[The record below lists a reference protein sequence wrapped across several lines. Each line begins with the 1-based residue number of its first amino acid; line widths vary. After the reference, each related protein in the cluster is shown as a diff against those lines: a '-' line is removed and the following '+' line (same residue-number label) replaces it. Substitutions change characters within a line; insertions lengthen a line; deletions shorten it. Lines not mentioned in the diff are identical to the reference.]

1 MNESNPARAAAR
13 TAARTATGRLFY
25 NGHFYTGP
33 GYAASVLWA
42 QGGRIRA
49 LGGPELLA
57 AAPPE
62 LPRTDL
68 GGGWA
73 LPGFNDSHLHLLDV
87 GRGLA
92 SVDLFGA
99 SGPADIAARCAAFVR
114 AHAVP
119 PGQAVYGNGWNQDL
133 FAGPHTLPTRADL
146 DAAVP
151 DHPLL
156 LDRVCGH
163 IMLCNTAALRAA
175 GITSQTPDP
184 PGGGIDRGPGGE
196 PNGLLR
202 DNAVALVRP
211 LLPAETPAAC
221 AGRWRAALAHAAAHG
236 LTSVQTCDVRSRDWP
251 TVLAALEELDAQD
264 ALPLRLTLQ
273 CAMDTPEDLQAL
285 WDAGYRPGAH
295 GKRWKIGPLK
305 LFLDGSL
312 GARTAW
318 LRGGYADAPG
328 AHGLCCLP
336 MAEALALA
344 RKADAAG
351 MQVVAHAIGDGAMEE
366 MLDII
371 ETLNAPRG
379 GANPLRHGVVH
390 CQVTAPGQWDR
401 LAALGAGALVQPIF
415 LDYDHTIVT
424 ARCGA
429 ALAGTSYAFGDAVRR
444 GLPVSYG
451 TDAPV
456 ESLDP
461 LRNLYAAVTRRPL
474 SGGAPWQPQQAVTR
488 AQALF
493 CYTQGSAWQE
503 FAEAEKGRLA
513 PGLLADFTVL
523 DRDYFTVPEADIPRL
538 RVQATVTGGQVVYRA

>member
-1 MNESNPARAAAR
+1 MNVSNPARA
-13 TAARTATGRLFY
+13 AARTATGRLFY

-133 FAGPHTLPTRADL
+133 FAGPHALPTRADL

-175 GITSQTPDP
+175 GITSQTTDP

-328 AHGLCCLP
+328 THGLCCLP

>member
-1 MNESNPARAAAR
+1 MNESNPARVAAR
-13 TAARTATGRLFY
+13 TAPGRLFY

-133 FAGPHTLPTRADL
+133 FAGPHALPTRADL

-513 PGLLADFTVL
+513 PGFLADFTVL

>member
-1 MNESNPARAAAR
+1 MNESNPARA
-13 TAARTATGRLFY
+13 AARTATGRLFY

-273 CAMDTPEDLQAL
+273 CAMDTPADLQAL

-424 ARCGA
+424 VRCGA

-513 PGLLADFTVL
+513 PGFLADFTVL

-538 RVQATVTGGQVVYRA
+538 RVQATVTGGQVVYRV

>member
-1 MNESNPARAAAR
+1 MNESNP
-13 TAARTATGRLFY
+13 ARTATGRLFY
-25 NGHFYTGP
+25 NGHFYTSP

-133 FAGPHTLPTRADL
+133 FAGPHALPTRADL

-328 AHGLCCLP
+328 THGLCCLP

-513 PGLLADFTVL
+513 PGFLADFTVL

>member
-1 MNESNPARAAAR
+1 MNESNPARA
-13 TAARTATGRLFY
+13 AARTATGRLFY

-133 FAGPHTLPTRADL
+133 FAGPHALPTRADL

-328 AHGLCCLP
+328 THGLCCLP

-390 CQVTAPGQWDR
+390 CQVTTPGQWDR

-474 SGGAPWQPQQAVTR
+474 SGGAPWQPRQAVTR

-513 PGLLADFTVL
+513 PGFLADFTVL

>member
-1 MNESNPARAAAR
+1 MNESNPAR
-13 TAARTATGRLFY
+13 TAARTAPGRLFY

-57 AAPPE
+57 AVPPE

-99 SGPADIAARCAAFVR
+99 SGLADIAARCAAFVR

-390 CQVTAPGQWDR
+390 CQVTTPGQWDR
-401 LAALGAGALVQPIF
+401 LAALGAGTLVQPIF

-513 PGLLADFTVL
+513 PGFLADFTVL

>member
-1 MNESNPARAAAR
+1 MNESNPAR
-13 TAARTATGRLFY
+13 TAARTAPGRLFY

-133 FAGPHTLPTRADL
+133 FAGPHALPTRADL

-175 GITSQTPDP
+175 GITSQTSDP

-513 PGLLADFTVL
+513 PGFLADFTVL

>member
-1 MNESNPARAAAR
+1 MNESNPARA
-13 TAARTATGRLFY
+13 AARTATGRLFY

-133 FAGPHTLPTRADL
+133 FAGPHALPTRADL

-401 LAALGAGALVQPIF
+401 LAALGAGALVQPLF
-415 LDYDHTIVT
+415 LAYDHTIVT

-429 ALAGTSYAFGDAVRR
+429 ALAGTSYVFGDAVRR

-513 PGLLADFTVL
+513 PGFLADFTVL

>member
-1 MNESNPARAAAR
+1 MNESNPAR
-13 TAARTATGRLFY
+13 TAARTAPGRLFY

-133 FAGPHTLPTRADL
+133 FAGPHALPTRADL

-202 DNAVALVRP
+202 DNAAALVRP

-273 CAMDTPEDLQAL
+273 CAMDTPADLQAL

-328 AHGLCCLP
+328 THGLCCLP

-513 PGLLADFTVL
+513 PGFLADFTVL

>member
-1 MNESNPARAAAR
+1 MNESNPAR
-13 TAARTATGRLFY
+13 TAARTAPGRLFY

-114 AHAVP
+114 AHAVL

-133 FAGPHTLPTRADL
+133 FAGPHALPTRADL

-513 PGLLADFTVL
+513 PGFLADFTVL

>member
-1 MNESNPARAAAR
+1 MNESNPAR
-13 TAARTATGRLFY
+13 TAPGRLFY
-25 NGHFYTGP
+25 NGHFYTSP
-33 GYAASVLWA
+33 DYAASVLWA

-68 GGGWA
+68 GGGWV

-513 PGLLADFTVL
+513 PGFLADFTVL

>member
-1 MNESNPARAAAR
+1 MNESNPAR

-68 GGGWA
+68 GGGWV

-273 CAMDTPEDLQAL
+273 CAMDTPADLQAL

-513 PGLLADFTVL
+513 PGFLADFTVL

>member
-1 MNESNPARAAAR
+1 MNESNP
-13 TAARTATGRLFY
+13 ARTATGRLFY

-133 FAGPHTLPTRADL
+133 FAGPHALPTRADL

-202 DNAVALVRP
+202 DNAAALVRP

-318 LRGGYADAPG
+318 LRGGYTDAPG

-513 PGLLADFTVL
+513 PGFLADFTVL

>member
-1 MNESNPARAAAR
+1 MNESNPAR

-133 FAGPHTLPTRADL
+133 FAGPHALPTRADL

-251 TVLAALEELDAQD
+251 TVLATLEELDAQD

-273 CAMDTPEDLQAL
+273 CAMDTPADLQAL

-513 PGLLADFTVL
+513 PGFLADFTVL

>member
-1 MNESNPARAAAR
+1 MNESNP
-13 TAARTATGRLFY
+13 ARTATGRLFY

-133 FAGPHTLPTRADL
+133 FAGPHALPTRADL

-328 AHGLCCLP
+328 THGLCCLP

-513 PGLLADFTVL
+513 PGFLADFTVL

>member
-1 MNESNPARAAAR
+1 MNESNPARA
-13 TAARTATGRLFY
+13 AARTATGRLFY

-133 FAGPHTLPTRADL
+133 FTGPHALPTRADL

-328 AHGLCCLP
+328 THGLCCLP

-351 MQVVAHAIGDGAMEE
+351 MQVIAHAIGDGAMEE

-513 PGLLADFTVL
+513 PGFLADFTVL

>member
-13 TAARTATGRLFY
+13 TAPGRLFY

-133 FAGPHTLPTRADL
+133 FAGPHALPTRADL

-390 CQVTAPGQWDR
+390 CQVTTPGQWDR

-474 SGGAPWQPQQAVTR
+474 SGGAPWQPQQGVTR

-513 PGLLADFTVL
+513 PGFLADFTVL

>member
-1 MNESNPARAAAR
+1 MNESNPAR
-13 TAARTATGRLFY
+13 TAARTAPGRLFY

-133 FAGPHTLPTRADL
+133 FAGPHALPTRADL

-202 DNAVALVRP
+202 DNAAALVRP

-318 LRGGYADAPG
+318 LRGGYSDAPG
-328 AHGLCCLP
+328 THGLCCLP

-390 CQVTAPGQWDR
+390 CQVTTPGQWDR

-513 PGLLADFTVL
+513 PGFLADFTVL

>member
-1 MNESNPARAAAR
+1 M
-13 TAARTATGRLFY
+13 
-25 NGHFYTGP
+25 
-33 GYAASVLWA
+33 
-42 QGGRIRA
+42 
-49 LGGPELLA
+49 
-57 AAPPE
+57 
-62 LPRTDL
+62 
-68 GGGWA
+68 
-73 LPGFNDSHLHLLDV
+73 
-87 GRGLA
+87 
-92 SVDLFGA
+92 
-99 SGPADIAARCAAFVR
+99 
-114 AHAVP
+114 
-119 PGQAVYGNGWNQDL
+119 
-133 FAGPHTLPTRADL
+133 
-146 DAAVP
+146 
-151 DHPLL
+151 
-156 LDRVCGH
+156 
-163 IMLCNTAALRAA
+163 
-175 GITSQTPDP
+175 
-184 PGGGIDRGPGGE
+184 
-196 PNGLLR
+196 
-202 DNAVALVRP
+202 RP

-273 CAMDTPEDLQAL
+273 CAMDTPADLQAL

-513 PGLLADFTVL
+513 PGFLADFTVL
-523 DRDYFTVPEADIPRL
+523 DRDYFTVPEADIPPPARAGHRHRRAGRVPGIKQQNRRPARSPVFAIQGRGIRTRSAHTRARRSRARPRL
-538 RVQATVTGGQVVYRA
+538 QWCGCRCGWSRAP

>member
-1 MNESNPARAAAR
+1 MNESIPARA
-13 TAARTATGRLFY
+13 AARTATGRLFY

-273 CAMDTPEDLQAL
+273 CAMDTPADLQAL

-424 ARCGA
+424 VRCGA

-513 PGLLADFTVL
+513 PGFLADFTVL

>member
-1 MNESNPARAAAR
+1 MNESNPARA
-13 TAARTATGRLFY
+13 AARTATGRLFY

-273 CAMDTPEDLQAL
+273 CAMDTPADLQAL

-424 ARCGA
+424 VRCGA

-513 PGLLADFTVL
+513 PGFLADFTVL

>member
-1 MNESNPARAAAR
+1 MNESNPAR
-13 TAARTATGRLFY
+13 TAPGRLFY

-133 FAGPHTLPTRADL
+133 FAGPHALPTRADL

-273 CAMDTPEDLQAL
+273 CAMDTSADLQAL

>member
-13 TAARTATGRLFY
+13 TAPGRLFY

-68 GGGWA
+68 GGGWV

-202 DNAVALVRP
+202 DNAAALVRP

-513 PGLLADFTVL
+513 PGFLADFTVL

>member
-1 MNESNPARAAAR
+1 MNESNPARA
-13 TAARTATGRLFY
+13 AARTATGRLFY

-133 FAGPHTLPTRADL
+133 FAGPHALPTRADL

-202 DNAVALVRP
+202 DNAAALVRP

-444 GLPVSYG
+444 GLSVSYG

-474 SGGAPWQPQQAVTR
+474 SGGAPWQPQQGVTR

-513 PGLLADFTVL
+513 PGFLADFTVL

>member
-1 MNESNPARAAAR
+1 MNESNPARA
-13 TAARTATGRLFY
+13 AARTATGRLFY

-133 FAGPHTLPTRADL
+133 FAGPHALPTRADL

-273 CAMDTPEDLQAL
+273 CAMDTPADLQAL

-328 AHGLCCLP
+328 AHGLCCLA

>member
-13 TAARTATGRLFY
+13 TAPGRLFY

-133 FAGPHTLPTRADL
+133 FAGPHALPTRADL

-328 AHGLCCLP
+328 THGLCCLP

>member
-13 TAARTATGRLFY
+13 TAPGRLFY

>member
-13 TAARTATGRLFY
+13 TAPGRLFY

-133 FAGPHTLPTRADL
+133 FAGPHALPTRADL

-202 DNAVALVRP
+202 DNAAALVRP

-328 AHGLCCLP
+328 THGLCCLP

-513 PGLLADFTVL
+513 PGFLADFTVL

>member
-1 MNESNPARAAAR
+1 MNESNPAR
-13 TAARTATGRLFY
+13 AARTATGRLFY

-133 FAGPHTLPTRADL
+133 FAGPHALPTRADL

-379 GANPLRHGVVH
+379 GANPLRHGAVH

-513 PGLLADFTVL
+513 PGFLADFTVL
-523 DRDYFTVPEADIPRL
+523 DCDYFTVPEADIPRL

>member
-1 MNESNPARAAAR
+1 MNESNPAR

-133 FAGPHTLPTRADL
+133 FAGPHALPTRADL

-336 MAEALALA
+336 MADALALA

-513 PGLLADFTVL
+513 PGFLADFTVL

>member
-1 MNESNPARAAAR
+1 MNESNPAC
-13 TAARTATGRLFY
+13 TAPGRLFY

-273 CAMDTPEDLQAL
+273 CAMDTPADLQAL

-390 CQVTAPGQWDR
+390 CQVTTPGQWDR

-513 PGLLADFTVL
+513 PGFLADFTVL

>member
-1 MNESNPARAAAR
+1 MNESNPAR
-13 TAARTATGRLFY
+13 TAARTAPGRLFY

-196 PNGLLR
+196 PDGLLR

-236 LTSVQTCDVRSRDWP
+236 LTSVQTCDVRGRDWP

>member
-1 MNESNPARAAAR
+1 MNESNPARA
-13 TAARTATGRLFY
+13 AARTATGRLFY

-133 FAGPHTLPTRADL
+133 FAGPHALPTRADL

-318 LRGGYADAPG
+318 LRGGYSDAPG
-328 AHGLCCLP
+328 THGLCCLP

-513 PGLLADFTVL
+513 PGFLADFTVL

>member
-13 TAARTATGRLFY
+13 TAPGRLFY

-133 FAGPHTLPTRADL
+133 FAGPHALPTRADL

-513 PGLLADFTVL
+513 PGFLADFTVL
-523 DRDYFTVPEADIPRL
+523 DRDYFTVPEADVPRL

>member
-1 MNESNPARAAAR
+1 MNESNPARA
-13 TAARTATGRLFY
+13 AARTATGRLFY
-25 NGHFYTGP
+25 NGHFYTSP

-92 SVDLFGA
+92 SVNLFGA

-133 FAGPHTLPTRADL
+133 FAGPHALPTRADL

-513 PGLLADFTVL
+513 PGFLADFTVL

>member
-13 TAARTATGRLFY
+13 TAPGRLFY

-273 CAMDTPEDLQAL
+273 CAMDTPADLQAL

-390 CQVTAPGQWDR
+390 CQVTTPGQWDR

-424 ARCGA
+424 ARCGTA
-429 ALAGTSYAFGDAVRR
+429 MAGTSYAFGDAVRR

-513 PGLLADFTVL
+513 PGFLADFTVL

>member
-1 MNESNPARAAAR
+1 MNESNPARA
-13 TAARTATGRLFY
+13 AARTATGRLFY

-133 FAGPHTLPTRADL
+133 FAGPHALPTRADL

-202 DNAVALVRP
+202 DNAAALVRP

-273 CAMDTPEDLQAL
+273 CAMDTPADLQAL

-513 PGLLADFTVL
+513 PGFLADFTVL

>member
-1 MNESNPARAAAR
+1 MNTPNAARAAAP
-13 TAARTATGRLFY
+13 GRLFY
-25 NGHFYTGP
+25 NGHFYTGR
-33 GYAASVLWA
+33 GYTAGALWA

-49 LGGPELLA
+49 LGGAELA
-57 AAPPE
+57 AAVPPGV
-62 LPRTDL
+62 PRTDL

-87 GRGLA
+87 GRGMDA
-92 SVDLFGA
+92 IDLFGA
-99 SGPADIAARCAAFVR
+99 RSPADIAARCQAFLR
-114 AHAVP
+114 QNAVP
-119 PGQAVYGNGWNQDL
+119 PGRAVYGNGWNQDL
-133 FAGPHTLPTRADL
+133 FAGSRALPTRECL
-146 DAAVP
+146 DAAAP
-151 DHPLL
+151 DNPLL

-175 GITSQTPDP
+175 GITRHTPDP

-202 DNAVALVRP
+202 DNAVALVRG
-211 LLPAETPAAC
+211 LLEPETQAVCAA
-221 AGRWRAALAHAAAHG
+221 RWRAAAARAAAHG
-236 LTSVQTCDVRSRDWP
+236 LTGAQTCDVRSRDWR
-251 TVLAALEELDAQD
+251 TVLPALQSLDEQG

-273 CAMDTPEDLQAL
+273 CAMDTPDDLRAL
-285 WDAGYRPGAH
+285 WAAGYRPGAH

-328 AHGLCCLP
+328 RHGLCCMP
-336 MAEALALA
+336 YPRALELA
-344 RKADAAG
+344 RLADAAG
-351 MQVVAHAIGDGAMEE
+351 MQVIGHAIGDGAVEE

-371 ETLNAPRG
+371 AALNAPRG

-390 CQVTAPGQWDR
+390 CQITAPGQWAR
-401 LAALGAGALVQPIF
+401 LAALGAGVLVQPIF
-415 LDYDHTIVT
+415 LDYDHTIVA
-424 ARCGA
+424 ARCGKTLA
-429 ALAGTSYAFGDAVRR
+429 ATSYAFGTAVRR
-444 GLPVSYG
+444 GVPVSYG

-474 SGGAPWQPQQAVTR
+474 AGGAPWQPDQAVTR
-488 AQALF
+488 AQALG

-503 FAEAEKGRLA
+503 FAEGEKGRLA
-513 PGLLADFTVL
+513 PGYLADFTVL
-523 DRDYFTVPEADIPRL
+523 DRDYFSVPEHEIPAL
-538 RVQATVTGGQVVYRA
+538 RVLRTVVGGEESYAAGG

>member
-1 MNESNPARAAAR
+1 MNESNPAR

-49 LGGPELLA
+49 LGGAELLA

-133 FAGPHTLPTRADL
+133 FAGPHALPTRADL

-493 CYTQGSAWQE
+493 CHTQGSAWQE

-513 PGLLADFTVL
+513 PGFLADFTVL

>member
-1 MNESNPARAAAR
+1 MNESNPAR
-13 TAARTATGRLFY
+13 TAARTAPGRLFY

-133 FAGPHTLPTRADL
+133 FAGPHALPTRADL